1 MEKPRYIF
9 SPTTG
14 EPVAEIKEQSAED
27 LKQAVGVA
35 ALVQSGWQTLSYRKK
50 KRCAEKAAAY
60 IRAHADRIARAVSE
74 CTGKTRI
81 DALGTDVL
89 PAAMAC
95 RYYAKIAGKVLKP
108 EKLGRSSIL
117 FFNKG
122 SWVRRRPYGVVG
134 IISPWNYPF
143 GIPMHEVI
151 SGLLAGNGVVLKTA
165 TQTQPVGDLIAETIE
180 AADFPDGLF
189 HLIHMPGPAAGK
201 AFMDSGIGKLF
212 FTGSTE
218 TGKELMREAA
228 RSLLPVSLELGG
240 KDAMIVLRD
249 APLER
254 AASGAVWAGVG
265 NCGQSCGGVERIYVE
280 KIVYGDFLRLL
291 KKKVAALRQGP
302 DTDFSVDFG
311 PLTSSRQKKIVE
323 DQVKEAVE
331 GGAEIVA
338 SSVPPPSAAESAGDG
353 ENLFH
358 PALVIEKAGDHTRL
372 MREETFGPVLTV
384 EPVEDWEEAVR
395 KANDGL
401 YGLTASVWTLD
412 AALGDKVSALLEAG
426 VVTLNDHLM
435 SHGMAETPWGGIKN
449 SGIGRCHG
457 RQGIEEMTWEQTVV
471 KDLFPR
477 IPRNIFWYPHSPMVY
492 EGLSGAM
499 DFLFSRSLFRKICGA
514 AALIRLFLD
523 RLKPG

>member
-9 SPTTG
+9 APATG
-14 EPVAEIKEQSAED
+14 DPIAEIKEQSAED

-35 ALVQSGWQTLSYRKK
+35 ALVQSGWQTLSYGKK

-60 IRAHADRIARAVSE
+60 IHAHADRIARTVAE

-108 EKLGRSSIL
+108 EKIGSSSIL
-117 FFNKG
+117 FFNKR
-122 SWVRRRPYGVVG
+122 SRVLRRPYGVVG

-189 HLIHMPGPAAGK
+189 HLIHMPGPEAGK
-201 AFMDSGIGKLF
+201 AFMNSGIGKLF

-218 TGKELMREAA
+218 TGKELMREASK
-228 RSLLPVSLELGG
+228 SLLPVSLELGG

-254 AASGAVWAGVG
+254 AASGAVWAGMS

-280 KIVYGDFLRLL
+280 KTVYDDFLRLL
-291 KKKVAALRQGP
+291 KEKVAALRQGR

-311 PLTSSRQKKIVE
+311 PLTSSRQKKTVE
-323 DQVKEAVE
+323 DQVREAVE
-331 GGAEIVA
+331 GGAQIVA
-338 SSVPPPSAAESAGDG
+338 SSVPSAAASSESV

-372 MREETFGPVLTV
+372 MREETFGPILTV

-395 KANDGL
+395 KANDGP
-401 YGLTASVWTLD
+401 YGLTASVWTLN

-449 SGIGRCHG
+449 SGIGRRHG
-457 RQGIEEMTWEQTVV
+457 RQGIEEMTWEQTLV

-477 IPRNIFWYPHSPMVY
+477 IPRNIFWYPHSPRVY
-492 EGLSGAM
+492 AGLSGAM
-499 DFLFSRSLFRKICGA
+499 DFLFSPSLLQKIGGA
-514 AALIRLFLD
+514 AGLLRLFLD